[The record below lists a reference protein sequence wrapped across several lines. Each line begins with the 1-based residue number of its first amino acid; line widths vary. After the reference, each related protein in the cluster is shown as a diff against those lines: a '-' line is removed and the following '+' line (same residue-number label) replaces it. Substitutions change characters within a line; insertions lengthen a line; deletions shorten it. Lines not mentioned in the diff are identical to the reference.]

1 MMQLRVHSQTF
12 RGSIRRSLES
22 IGNTFQ
28 PSDCECT
35 AFLLQDLGATGPD
48 GPSLLRETLGD
59 HLIYANSS
67 HSNKSRTVAI
77 IIHKSWSINQ
87 VYRDPTGSLVGVVA
101 SRSGIEI

>member
-1 MMQLRVHSQTF
+1 MMQLRVHSQNF

-67 HSNKSRTVAI
+67 HSNKSRTVATS
-77 IIHKSWSINQ
+77 IHKSWSINQ
-87 VYRDPTGSLVGVVA
+87 VYREASLPVVA
-101 SRSGIEI
+101 AV